1 VRHQPKLNF
10 EIYNN
15 INKCKQ
21 KMQAN
26 KSSYEIE
33 KRPYATSGG
42 GLKKTNCHLNFA
54 RFGGFHM
61 HFQNGFTG

>member
-1 VRHQPKLNF
+1 MVSRQPKLIL

-26 KSSYEIE
+26 KSGSKIT
-33 KRPYATSGG
+33 KPRYATSGD
-42 GLKKTNCHLNFA
+42 GL
-54 RFGGFHM
+54 
-61 HFQNGFTG
+61 